1 MIRRSLSPPSLAAVL
16 ALLALVGGVR
26 LGAAESHAAP
36 AAHAAPAPT
45 PAAEHTAP
53 EPVVEKADHAPKPA
67 DVSHAAPAQP
77 SPKAAPPA
85 KKATTPTKKSAPA
98 ASAHGATP
106 AATPAHA
113 DTVSPHATATDTV
126 APTEEIQSLLKLG
139 TTLTDRA
146 NYESA
151 EIAYYQVLNHPYAAP
166 ADTKNALFGL
176 ARMQRKQGSLTK
188 AVAIYERY
196 LKDFPGDE
204 RTPDALLDLGRTLR
218 SLGVYKGAI
227 TRFYSV
233 INSTLKL
240 PGEGF
245 EHYQVLTKTAQFEI
259 AETHFQAGDFGEAA
273 KFYTR
278 LRLLDLA
285 PSDRARAHFKAAYSL
300 RLKGDLE
307 NAVSTLRAYID
318 QSPDD
323 ENVPEARYLLAVS
336 LRELK
341 RPEEAFATTLE
352 LLRTEQTRVARDP
365 KRWAYWQRRTGN
377 QLANDFFESGNTL
390 NAQSIY
396 QGLVALS
403 PEPNW
408 RIPLTYQIGLCYE
421 RLGNADRA
429 RASYQSIVDGLGAT
443 PPADLAEL
451 ARMAAWRINHL
462 SWRDGVSQQVSQLF
476 ETTTGQTPP
485 ADAKSPDAKSPDP
498 KAPAAKSAT
507 APLAKPEA
515 ATPASL
521 PPPTPK
527 TTLTPTT
534 AAAAA
539 AAGKKTASTP

>member
-1 MIRRSLSPPSLAAVL
+1 MIRRSQSTPGLAAVL
-16 ALLALVGGVR
+16 AFLALVGGVR
-26 LGAAESHAAP
+26 LGAAESHTPAP
-36 AAHAAPAPT
+36 AAPAPP
-45 PAAEHTAP
+45 PAAALSSRPPAAP
-53 EPVVEKADHAPKPA
+53 GSDH
-67 DVSHAAPAQP
+67 PAQP
-77 SPKAAPPA
+77 VEASRAAPPAPAPKAAPA
-85 KKATTPTKKSAPA
+85 SKKAAPSTKKAAPA
-98 ASAHGATP
+98 DHASAHA
-106 AATPAHA
+106 AATG
-113 DTVSPHATATDTV
+113 TI

-139 TTLTDRA
+139 VTLTERA

-151 EIAYYQVLNHPYAAP
+151 EIAFYQVLNHDYAAP
-166 ADTKNALFGL
+166 ADIKNALFGL

-188 AVAIYERY
+188 AAAIYERF

-218 SLGVYKGAI
+218 ALGIYKGAI
-227 TRFYSV
+227 TRFYAV

-259 AETHFQAGDFGEAA
+259 AETHFQAGDFTEAA

-307 NAVSTLRAYID
+307 TSVSTLRAYID
-318 QSPDD
+318 LSPDD

-341 RPEEAFATTLE
+341 RPEEAFAATLE

-396 QGLVALS
+396 QGLVDLS
-403 PEPNW
+403 PEPTW

-421 RLGNADRA
+421 RLGNTDRA
-429 RASYQSIVDGLGAT
+429 RASYQVIVDTLGAT
-443 PPADLAEL
+443 PPAELAEL
-451 ARMAAWRINHL
+451 ARMAAWRIDHL
-462 SWRDGVSQQVSQLF
+462 SWRDGMSQQVSRLF
-476 ETTTGQTPP
+476 ETTTGQAPPVP
-485 ADAKSPDAKSPDP
+485 ADPKS
-498 KAPAAKSAT
+498 PAAKSPGAKSAAVPT
-507 APLAKPEA
+507 AKPAE
-515 ATPASL
+515 ATPSL
-521 PPPTPK
+521 LPSSAPKPTPAA
-527 TTLTPTT
+527 PT
-534 AAAAA
+534 ASAAA
-539 AAGKKTASTP
+539 AAGQKTASTP

>member
-1 MIRRSLSPPSLAAVL
+1 MIRRSPASPSLAAVL

-26 LGAAESHAAP
+26 LRAAESHAAAP
-36 AAHAAPAPT
+36 AAPPPPPAAAPTSLPPAAPATDHAAHPVEPARAAAPAPT
-45 PAAEHTAP
+45 S
-53 EPVVEKADHAPKPA
+53 KAGK
-67 DVSHAAPAQP
+67 AAPAAKKTAP
-77 SPKAAPPA
+77 PTKKAAP
-85 KKATTPTKKSAPA
+85 AT
-98 ASAHGATP
+98 ASHGAAP
-106 AATPAHA
+106 PAHA
-113 DTVSPHATATDTV
+113 DTASPHAAATGTV

-139 TTLTDRA
+139 TTLTDRG
-146 NYESA
+146 NYESG
-151 EIAYYQVLNHPYAAP
+151 EIAYYQVLNHAYAAP
-166 ADTKNALFGL
+166 ADIKNALFGL

-188 AVAIYERY
+188 AAAIYERF

-218 SLGVYKGAI
+218 ALGVYKGAI
-227 TRFYSV
+227 TRFYAV

-259 AETHFQAGDFGEAA
+259 AETHFQAGDFTEAA

-307 NAVSTLRAYID
+307 NSISTLRAYID

-341 RPEEAFATTLE
+341 RPEEAFAATLE

-396 QGLVALS
+396 QGLVDLS
-403 PEPNW
+403 PEPTW

-421 RLGNADRA
+421 RLGNTDRA
-429 RASYQSIVDGLGAT
+429 RASYQVIVDTLGAT
-443 PPADLAEL
+443 PPAELAEL

-462 SWRDGVSQQVSQLF
+462 SWRDGMSQQVSRLF
-476 ETTTGQTPP
+476 ETTTGQAPPVP
-485 ADAKSPDAKSPDP
+485 ADTKSPDP
-498 KAPAAKSAT
+498 KSPAAKSAA
-507 APLAKPEA
+507 APAAKPA
-515 ATPASL
+515 ATATL
-521 PPPTPK
+521 PLPSSAPKPTPAA
-527 TTLTPTT
+527 PSAT
-534 AAAAA
+534 AAV
-539 AAGKKTASTP
+539 AAGQKTASTP

>member
-1 MIRRSLSPPSLAAVL
+1 MICRSLASLSLAAVL
-16 ALLALVGGVR
+16 ALPVLVGGVR
-26 LGAAESHAAP
+26 LGAAESHTPAPAPPAPPPGAALPARPP
-36 AAHAAPAPT
+36 AAHAPDHAAQPVEASRAAPPAPA
-45 PAAEHTAP
+45 
-53 EPVVEKADHAPKPA
+53 
-67 DVSHAAPAQP
+67 
-77 SPKAAPPA
+77 PKAAPA
-85 KKATTPTKKSAPA
+85 SKKTAPPTKKAAAPTKKAAPA
-98 ASAHGATP
+98 DTASAH
-106 AATPAHA
+106 AATSG
-113 DTVSPHATATDTV
+113 TI

-139 TTLTDRA
+139 ATLSERA

-151 EIAYYQVLNHPYAAP
+151 EIAFYQVLNHDYAAP
-166 ADTKNALFGL
+166 ADIKSALFGL

-188 AVAIYERY
+188 AAAIYERF

-218 SLGVYKGAI
+218 ALGIYKGAI
-227 TRFYSV
+227 TRFYAV

-259 AETHFQAGDFGEAA
+259 AETHFQAGDFTEAA

-307 NAVSTLRAYID
+307 TSISTLRAYID
-318 QSPDD
+318 LSPDD

-341 RPEEAFATTLE
+341 RPEEAFAATLE

-396 QGLVALS
+396 QGLVDLS
-403 PEPNW
+403 PEPTW

-421 RLGNADRA
+421 RLGNTDRA
-429 RASYQSIVDGLGAT
+429 RASYQVIVDTLGAT
-443 PPADLAEL
+443 PPAELAEL
-451 ARMAAWRINHL
+451 ARMAAWRIDHL
-462 SWRDGVSQQVSQLF
+462 SWRDGMSQQVSRLF
-476 ETTTGQTPP
+476 ETTTGQAPPVP
-485 ADAKSPDAKSPDP
+485 ADPKSPGAKSA
-498 KAPAAKSAT
+498 AVPAAKPA
-507 APLAKPEA
+507 A
-515 ATPASL
+515 ATL
-521 PPPTPK
+521 PPLPSSAPKPIPAAPTA
-527 TTLTPTT
+527 T

-539 AAGKKTASTP
+539 GQKTASTP

>member
-1 MIRRSLSPPSLAAVL
+1 VSGLARPRATPRPPPPRHRHRLPPPLPRPARSLRPSRKPPRPRSKPPP
-16 ALLALVGGVR
+16 R
-26 LGAAESHAAP
+26 LRP
-36 AAHAAPAPT
+36 
-45 PAAEHTAP
+45 TAP
-53 EPVVEKADHAPKPA
+53 L
-67 DVSHAAPAQP
+67 Q
-77 SPKAAPPA
+77 
-85 KKATTPTKKSAPA
+85 TPT
-98 ASAHGATP
+98 
-106 AATPAHA
+106 A
-113 DTVSPHATATDTV
+113 DTASPHAAATGTV

-146 NYESA
+146 NYESG
-151 EIAYYQVLNHPYAAP
+151 EIAFYQVLNHAYAAP
-166 ADTKNALFGL
+166 ADIKNALFGL

-188 AVAIYERY
+188 AAAIYERF

-218 SLGVYKGAI
+218 ALGVYKGAI
-227 TRFYSV
+227 TRFYAV

-259 AETHFQAGDFGEAA
+259 AETHFQAGDFTEAA

-307 NAVSTLRAYID
+307 NSISTLRAYID

-341 RPEEAFATTLE
+341 RPEEAFAATLE

-390 NAQSIY
+390 HAQSIY
-396 QGLVALS
+396 QGLVDLS
-403 PEPNW
+403 PEPTW

-421 RLGNADRA
+421 RLGNPARA
-429 RASYQSIVDGLGAT
+429 RAAYQVIVDTLGAT
-443 PPADLAEL
+443 PPAELAEL
-451 ARMAAWRINHL
+451 ARMAAWRIDHL
-462 SWRDGVSQQVSQLF
+462 SWRDGMSQQVARLF
-476 ETTTGQTPP
+476 ETTTGQTPAEP
-485 ADAKSPDAKSPDP
+485 ADTKSPDP
-498 KAPAAKSAT
+498 KSPAAKSAAAPAAKPAATATPPPPSSAPKPTPT
-507 APLAKPEA
+507 APTA
-515 ATPASL
+515 
-521 PPPTPK
+521 
-527 TTLTPTT
+527 T

-539 AAGKKTASTP
+539 GQKTASTP

>member
-1 MIRRSLSPPSLAAVL
+1 MILRSLSSPGLAAVL

-36 AAHAAPAPT
+36 AAHAAPVPT

-53 EPVVEKADHAPKPA
+53 APAVEKAGHTSKPA
-67 DVSHAAPAQP
+67 DVSHAAPAKP
-77 SPKAAPPA
+77 TPKAAPPA
-85 KKATTPTKKSAPA
+85 KQATAPTKKSAPA
-98 ASAHGATP
+98 ASAHGAK
-106 AATPAHA
+106 PAHA
-113 DTVSPHATATDTV
+113 DTVSPHAVATETV

-218 SLGVYKGAI
+218 ALGVYKGAI

-259 AETHFQAGDFGEAA
+259 AETHFQAGDFAEAA

-323 ENVPEARYLLAVS
+323 ENVPEARYLLAVA

-341 RPEEAFATTLE
+341 RPEEAFAATLE

-421 RLGNADRA
+421 RLGNTDRA

-443 PPADLAEL
+443 PPTELAEL

-485 ADAKSPDAKSPDP
+485 ADAKSPDPKSPS
-498 KAPAAKSAT
+498 AKSAA
-507 APLAKPEA
+507 APAPKNTDAVPPP
-515 ATPASL
+515 AT
-521 PPPTPK
+521 PTPK
-527 TTLTPTT
+527 PVPAPPTAT
-534 AAAAA
+534 AAA

>member
-1 MIRRSLSPPSLAAVL
+1 MILRSLSSPGLAAVL

-26 LGAAESHAAP
+26 LGAAESHAPNPHPAP
-36 AAHAAPAPT
+36 AAPAVEQPAHAAAPT
-45 PAAEHTAP
+45 E
-53 EPVVEKADHAPKPA
+53 
-67 DVSHAAPAQP
+67 VSHAAPAHP
-77 SPKAAPPA
+77 APPATPPA
-85 KKATTPTKKSAPA
+85 KKISAPA
-98 ASAHGATP
+98 KKTAAPGAAHGADP
-106 AATPAHA
+106 HATAAHA
-113 DTVSPHATATDTV
+113 DTASAHAAATGTI

-166 ADTKNALFGL
+166 ADIKNALFGL

-218 SLGVYKGAI
+218 ALGVFKGAI

-259 AETHFQAGDFGEAA
+259 AETHFQAGDFAEAA

-396 QGLVALS
+396 QGLVELS

-421 RLGNADRA
+421 RLGNTERA
-429 RASYQSIVDGLGAT
+429 RAAYQVIVDTLGST
-443 PPADLAEL
+443 PPAELAEL

-476 ETTTGQTPP
+476 ETTTGQTAP
-485 ADAKSPDAKSPDP
+485 ADAKSSDAKSSDAKSPDP
-498 KAPAAKSAT
+498 KSPAAKSAAAPAPKNT
-507 APLAKPEA
+507 AAAPPPASPVTKPA
-515 ATPASL
+515 PATP
-521 PPPTPK
+521 
-527 TTLTPTT
+527 T
-534 AAAAA
+534 ATAAAA